1 MANVSYRK
9 LSYRIWKLRYYR
21 AGPLEP
27 GDTSSQVP
35 LYRIKIKS
43 VLFMIGNLLFH
54 EENATQICASS
65 NVFTP
70 DHGVGNVKEVSKSY
84 LHMVFFLRFGRPP
97 LWKMVQRTTYRGS
110 QFLRFNNE
118 VCKKKSPEKEFNSN
132 IWHSTCSFSSK
143 KQSQRDSLRDSNF
156 LKNTFEWIK
165 WVNVIVEDLFILQPF
180 ETVCSFRNFVKD
192 LSPKSENI
200 SGYLL

>member
-9 LSYRIWKLRYYR
+9 LSYHIWKLRYYR

-27 GDTSSQVP
+27 GDTSSEVP

-54 EENATQICASS
+54 EGDATVHLRTSS
-65 NVFTP
+65 SQTMVW
-70 DHGVGNVKEVSKSY
+70 GNVKEVSKSY

-97 LWKMVQRTTYRGS
+97 LWKTVQRTSCRGS
-110 QFLRFNNE
+110 QFLHSNNE
-118 VCKKKSPEKEFNSN
+118 VCKKNSPKKEFNSN
-132 IWHSTCSFSSK
+132 IWHSTCSFSSE

-165 WVNVIVEDLFILQPF
+165 WVNVMVEDLFILQPF
-180 ETVCSFRNFVKD
+180 ETVCSFRDFAKD